1 MFRCPSS
8 FSRHGGL
15 LACAAAFVLLVPAAA
30 HAQSVQRPFPPNALR
45 GAIVVVQPPE
55 ISLNGRP
62 MRLAPGAR
70 IRDQSNML
78 AMSASLVGA
87 RLAVHY
93 TIDID
98 GNVRDVWILTADEL
112 ARRPW
117 PTTPEEAA
125 RWTFDPAAQTW
136 TR

>member
-1 MFRCPSS
+1 MHRCTSRPP
-8 FSRHGGL
+8 RHGRALALAAALAL
-15 LACAAAFVLLVPAAA
+15 LAPAAA
-30 HAQSVQRPFPPNALR
+30 HAQMQRPFPPTALR
-45 GAIVVVQPPE
+45 GVIVVVQPPE

-70 IRDQSNML
+70 IRDRNNML
-78 AMSASLVGA
+78 AMSGPLIGEK
-87 RLAVHY
+87 LTVHY

-112 ARRPW
+112 AKRPW

-125 RWTFDPAAQTW
+125 RWTFDPATQTW

>member
-1 MFRCPSS
+1 MHRCPSRPS
-8 FSRHGGL
+8 PRRCA
-15 LACAAAFVLLVPAAA
+15 LACAAALALLIPAGAF
-30 HAQSVQRPFPPNALR
+30 AQSMQRPFPPNALR
-45 GAIVVVQPPE
+45 GVIVVGEPPE
-55 ISLNGRP
+55 IGLNGRP

-70 IRDQSNML
+70 IRGPDNML
-78 AMSASLVGA
+78 ALSASLAGA
-87 RLAVHY
+87 KLAVHY

-125 RWTFDPAAQTW
+125 RWTFDPVAQIW

>member
-1 MFRCPSS
+1 MHRCTFRPLALTAALA
-8 FSRHGGL
+8 L
-15 LACAAAFVLLVPAAA
+15 LTPAAA
-30 HAQSVQRPFPPNALR
+30 HAQMQRPFPPTALR

-70 IRDQSNML
+70 IRDRNNML
-78 AMSASLVGA
+78 AMSGPLIGEK
-87 RLAVHY
+87 LTVHY
-93 TIDID
+93 TIDIGGD
-98 GNVRDVWILTADEL
+98 VRDVWVLTADEL
-112 ARRPW
+112 AKRPW

-125 RWTFDPAAQTW
+125 RWTFDPSTQTW

>member
-1 MFRCPSS
+1 MHRCTSRPSP
-8 FSRHGGL
+8 RGGS
-15 LACAAAFVLLVPAAA
+15 LAFVAAFALSIPVAVQ
-30 HAQSVQRPFPPNALR
+30 AQMQRPFPPTALR

-70 IRDQSNML
+70 IRDQNNML
-78 AMSASLVGA
+78 AMSGPLIGEK
-87 RLAVHY
+87 LTVHY
-93 TIDID
+93 TIDIGGD
-98 GNVRDVWILTADEL
+98 VRDVWILTADEL

-125 RWTFDPAAQTW
+125 RWTFDPATQTW

>member
-8 FSRHGGL
+8 SSRHGGP
-15 LACAAAFVLLVPAAA
+15 LAWAAALVLLISTTA
-30 HAQSVQRPFPPNALR
+30 HAQSMQRPFPPTALR

-55 ISLNGRP
+55 VSLNGRP

-70 IRDQSNML
+70 IRDQNNML
-78 AMSASLVGA
+78 ALSASLAGA

-98 GNVRDVWILTADEL
+98 GNVKDVWILTADEL
-112 ARRPW
+112 AKRPW
-117 PTTPEEAA
+117 PTTLEEAA
-125 RWTFDPAAQTW
+125 RWTFDPATQTW